1 MSSSRKTLTI
11 GGIRFKLS
19 VWFWDFRHKVK
30 KAITLWWEKKTRFNP
45 YGVWPEGACPV
56 QAEGYT
62 KDGKWYYYRSR
73 GTHAR
78 FVICESE
85 EDYGHWPDTKYL
97 FERELHYGTDYQA
110 GWMHHDDAVRLTTVW
125 LNEYYGIQQEYKVNK
140 KSLKWLENLKQ
151 KK

>member
-1 MSSSRKTLTI
+1 MNFLQRILTN

-19 VWFWDFRHKVK
+19 MWFWTFRKKVK

-78 FVICESE
+78 MVICESE
-85 EDYGHWPDTKYL
+85 EDYGNWPDTKYL

-125 LNEYYGIQQEYKVNK
+125 LSEYYGIQQEFKVNK
-140 KSLKWLENLKQ
+140 KWLKKLKSQ
-151 KK
+151 S

>member
-1 MSSSRKTLTI
+1 MVGLKK
-11 GGIRFKLS
+11 KL
-19 VWFWDFRHKVK
+19 
-30 KAITLWWEKKTRFNP
+30 TLWWEKKTNFNP

-73 GTHAR
+73 GAQAR

-85 EDYGHWPDTKYL
+85 EEYGYWPDTKYL

-110 GWMHHDDAVRLTTVW
+110 GWMCHDDAVRLTTVW
-125 LNEYYGIQQEYKVNK
+125 LNEYYGVQQEFKVNK
-140 KSLKWLENLKQ
+140 KWLKKLRSQ
-151 KK
+151 S